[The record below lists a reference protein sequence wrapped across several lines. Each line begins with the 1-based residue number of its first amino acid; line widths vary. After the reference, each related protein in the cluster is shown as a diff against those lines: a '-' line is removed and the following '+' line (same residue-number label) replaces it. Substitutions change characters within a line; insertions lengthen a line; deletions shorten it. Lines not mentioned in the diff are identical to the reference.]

1 MTVTDVIYGELL
13 NGLKTGL
20 DYDQIRLKWEK
31 SKGPFYNA
39 LQMVFANAG
48 VELGNLHT
56 ELKALQEKKV
66 AAEKKLA
73 TLKSDQER
81 VEIQVE
87 AKRKEAHSWEQK
99 ASLVKGQAEKL
110 DAELGTKAELLSQ
123 VRELQKMGFDK
134 NQFQQLL
141 DVLVDIGTKRGL
153 KPKQAIDSFF
163 TDLKDYDAKSGFV
176 NEVKRLSAIAE
187 TRKLEAEKWQAEKE
201 NLERKYR
208 ESKEAVSS
216 MEALLKQ
223 GVKPEQIVAWNRF
236 VASVGG
242 IDELSKGLSQ
252 YKTLK
257 ETVAAQNKTVQA
269 LKLEKKRLDGEILS
283 LKENKAGIEGA
294 IETLSEQGNEG
305 ISAVK
310 DKALSEIR
318 SLIEELRNEVKFIEE
333 AKAEAGAL
341 KRELFY
347 ARYFTTN
354 NDEALRTAGKELA
367 EVCLSV
373 VAKWCR
379 LKKVYCKTKVPD
391 SIRSRYYGL
400 SSYEE
405 VALPD
410 LIRWAES
417 GLAEYYDEAL
427 EKRVFQA
434 VRITPST

>member
-391 SIRSRYYGL
+391 FIRSRYYGL